1 MADLDSTLVIGIISI
16 IAASLTILSFAAL
29 VGGILSKI
37 NLMLIKYH
45 ITRAAQE
52 GNIENLSNEF
62 IKLSISKLRSQDL
75 ERKKIGLLELQYGW
89 LKAKDAN
96 KRLMIDELIDV
107 LNTESDSEIRK
118 EIIVI
123 LYKLITSD
131 PKF

>member
-16 IAASLTILSFAAL
+16 IAASLAILSFAAV

-37 NLMLIKYH
+37 NLKLMKYH

-52 GNIENLSNEF
+52 ENIENLSNEF

-107 LNTESDSEIRK
+107 LNTENDSEIRK

-123 LYKLITSD
+123 LYKLIISD